1 MPRAS
6 GKRRTSGRKLN
17 LLPSKPQ
24 ESRYVPQLF
33 SRLLDVFIQCCLSVS
48 ILLANSRFH
57 DGAPSPGPKTPT
69 KRSPTHRSVAVTDSD
84 RTHPESQAATQALQ
98 PYYGPDLDTPIK
110 HLAEGGPL
118 PLQRQYAKL
127 FHIDEPEGML
137 PTFRL
142 DSSLNSSTAL
152 SPSEMIVPQKTS
164 EFKPINTNGKLSRT
178 V

>member
-118 PLQRQYAKL
+118 PLP
-127 FHIDEPEGML
+127 HIIVTHPLTKSPAE
-137 PTFRL
+137 L
-142 DSSLNSSTAL
+142 DKI
-152 SPSEMIVPQKTS
+152 PSITEVADWA
-164 EFKPINTNGKLSRT
+164 G
-178 V
+178 